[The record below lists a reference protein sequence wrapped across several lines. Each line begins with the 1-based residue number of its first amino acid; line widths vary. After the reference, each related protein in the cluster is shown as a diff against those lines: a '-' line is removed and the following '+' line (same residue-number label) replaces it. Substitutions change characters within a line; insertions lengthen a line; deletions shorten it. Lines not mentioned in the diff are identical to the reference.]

1 MKKDRPHPNKT
12 TEKYKSK
19 RGKFYGKLNEF
30 VYVEKMQPA
39 PQDMIEE
46 WKDMDLYELL
56 DFIEDKYKLGIRAGD
71 GMEMT
76 LGLAGI
82 EMRDFGVSGNISD
95 WNTGF
100 PIYYSSNSFDRR
112 HSANPREIEGC
123 FIGMA
128 INLAFDYINKDY
140 PAKEWNKLYW
150 KHSPTLTLDQYGTWK
165 GERWEHLEKDDC

>member
-1 MKKDRPHPNKT
+1 MKSDRPHPKKGNSTIKN
-12 TEKYKSK
+12 K
-19 RGKFYGKLNEF
+19 RGKFHGNLKEF
-30 VYVEKMQPA
+30 VYVERINPA
-39 PQDMIEE
+39 PPGMIKGWEE
-46 WKDMDLYELL
+46 MDLYNLL
-56 DFIEDKYKLGIRAGD
+56 DFIEDRYKIGIHAGD

-82 EMRDFGVSGNISD
+82 EMRDFGVSGDIND

-112 HSANPREIEGC
+112 YSANPREIEGC

-140 PAKEWNKLYW
+140 PAETWHNKYW
-150 KHSPTLTLDQYGTWK
+150 KKDSAIILNECGTWV
-165 GERWEHLEKDDC
+165 GEHFQKDDC